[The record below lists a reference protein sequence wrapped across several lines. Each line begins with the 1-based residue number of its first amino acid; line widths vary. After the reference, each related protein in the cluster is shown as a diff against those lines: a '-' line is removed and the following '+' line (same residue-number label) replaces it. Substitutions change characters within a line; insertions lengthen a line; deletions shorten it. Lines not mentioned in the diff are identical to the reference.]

1 MANVIINDTNLTNIA
16 NAIREKNGLT
26 DTYKPSEMAA
36 AILAIQGGGTTEVE
50 PIVLTGNCD
59 YACAGVLAG
68 AYINMF
74 GNSIST
80 ESIVNAA
87 RMFNNNTNIETI
99 PFEIN
104 MDNTTYQDMGYMF
117 YQCTNLQSLPKIN
130 NAYPS
135 SIRQMFYNCEYIIE
149 IPEDYFDGWNWDRLH
164 TYTNSYMSS
173 VFFGMDRLRKIP
185 VNLLNNFWNKS
196 TSSNYSPYYSAF
208 SYLVSLDEIIG
219 LGVSTAN
226 YQSSIMTTIASN
238 CSHLKDFTF
247 QINENGTAKSVVW
260 NYQTIDLTS
269 YVGYITSSNA
279 LLYYSEMNGLTA
291 DKEVKDADTY
301 QALKNDPDWWTKD
314 INYSRYNHDSAVRT
328 ISSLPKTQGN
338 GCVIKFNGA
347 SGALTDGGAINTLT
361 EEEIAV
367 ATSKGWTVS
376 LV

>member
-26 DTYKPSEMAA
+26 DTYKPSEMAT

-50 PIVLTGNCD
+50 PIVLTGDCN

-68 AYINMF
+68 AYIDTF

-87 RMFNNNTNIETI
+87 RMFHNNHAKII

-104 MDNTTYQDMGYMF
+104 MDNTTYRNMGYMF
-117 YQCTNLQSLPKIN
+117 YYCINLQSLPKIN

-135 SIRQMFYNCEYIIE
+135 NVAQIFSGCKSIVE
-149 IPEDYFDGWNWDRLH
+149 IPNDYFDDWNWSLLQ
-164 TYTNSYMSS
+164 TNASAQMNGMFQIMSS
-173 VFFGMDRLRKIP
+173 LRRIP
-185 VNLLNNFWNKS
+185 TKALNNLYGKQ
-196 TSSNYSPYYSAF
+196 TSSSAPYPSLFLNDFA
-208 SYLVSLDEIIG
+208 LDEVIG
-219 LGVSTAN
+219 LGVSTGAN
-226 YQSSIMTTIASN
+226 LQSNRFTNTFNSCYHI
-238 CSHLKDFTF
+238 KDIIF
-247 QINENGTAKSVVW
+247 QTLENGNPQSAIW
-260 NYQTIDLTS
+260 NYQTIDLTNW
-269 YVGYITSSNA
+269 VGYASLVASDYQDAFNRA
-279 LLYYSEMNGLTA
+279 GLTA
-291 DKEVKDADTY
+291 DKEVVDDITY
-301 QALKNDPDWWTKD
+301 QALKNDLDWWTRD

-328 ISSLPKTQGN
+328 INSLPRQCN
-338 GCVIKFNGA
+338 GCIIKFIGA